1 MLTYAQTRVIIIGF
15 ARNSVDL
22 DNSLMEV
29 LQVVCR
35 MDDRPKT
42 DRFVNNSPMQ
52 VGNKFK

>member
-1 MLTYAQTRVIIIGF
+1 MLTDARAWVILIGF
-15 ARNSVDL
+15 ARNGVDL

-42 DRFVNNSPMQ
+42 DRFVNNSLVQ
-52 VGNKFK
+52 VGNTFK